1 MFLQPKKTTFR
12 KYKKSFLKKTP
23 SSKINCLKFGD
34 FGLKILNS
42 FRLTAKQL
50 ESLRQCINR
59 ELKREGKLWFRVFP
73 HIPVTKQPTEN
84 RMGKGKGTVEF
95 WSLSVRAGCVLLE
108 VGGSVKESKALS
120 ALKKAQA
127 KLPVKS
133 VIVRK
138 DSF

>member
-1 MFLQPKKTTFR
+1 MFLQPKKTVFR
-12 KYKKSFLKKTP
+12 KYKKSFLKRTP

-84 RMGKGKGTVEF
+84 SMGKGTVEF
-95 WSLSVRAGCVLLE
+95 WSISVRAGCVLLE
-108 VGGSVKESKALS
+108 VGGSIKESKVLS

>member
-1 MFLQPKKTTFR
+1 MFLQPKKTVFR

-42 FRLTAKQL
+42 FRITAKQL

-84 RMGKGKGTVEF
+84 RMGKGKGSVEY
-95 WSLSVRAGCVLLE
+95 WVAEIQPGKVLYEMDGVQEHVAREAFRL
-108 VGGSVKESKALS
+108 A
-120 ALKKAQA
+120 AA
-127 KLPVKS
+127 KLPLRTVFVHKNLG
-133 VIVRK
+133 
-138 DSF
+138 

>member
-1 MFLQPKKTTFR
+1 MFLQPKKTVFR
-12 KYKKSFLKKTP
+12 KYKKSFLKRTP
-23 SSKINCLKFGD
+23 SSKINCLKFGN

-59 ELKREGKLWFRVFP
+59 ELKREGKLWFRFFP

-95 WSLSVRAGCVLLE
+95 WSISVRAGCVLLE

-138 DSF
+138 DFF